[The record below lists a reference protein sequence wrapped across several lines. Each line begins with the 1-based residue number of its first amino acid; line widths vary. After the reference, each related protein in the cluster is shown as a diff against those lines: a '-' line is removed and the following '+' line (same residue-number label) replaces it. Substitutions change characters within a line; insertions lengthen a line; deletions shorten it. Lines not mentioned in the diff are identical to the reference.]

1 MIVDHINNHTGVSGE
16 SRVDGLEQPP
26 IDGDYVALRDLE
38 WKSLEDRRMRWGL
51 GMLLHTQRE
60 GDYVGLTQL
69 PGLVQQLTL
78 SSKRVPDGNAF
89 NRGVNDLNHRYQR
102 AQTWKTWKSS
112 SDEGYM
118 YRAQDMY
125 RARREISSEISSG
138 SFVGNFVWETWKCSQ
153 GK

>member
-1 MIVDHINNHTGVSGE
+1 MSGE

-26 IDGDYVALRDLE
+26 IEGDYVALRDLE

-89 NRGVNDLNHRYQR
+89 NRGVSDLNYRCHR

-112 SDEGYM
+112 SNEASCVRRLGDSIYSQEI
-118 YRAQDMY
+118 RLKK
-125 RARREISSEISSG
+125 RSHHFLELKNSRSARTISRLGDLEMLTG
-138 SFVGNFVWETWKCSQ
+138 
-153 GK
+153 